1 MNRITLYSVTSVI
14 GAEVIIFVFLG
25 NGSFNRVL
33 INGDT
38 AKQTTHAA
46 HTSTSTSNYASS
58 AAAMTAKPIDIKAKN
73 IASKTLDDG
82 SAVNLQVAF
91 DVHNPHA
98 NTMILDG
105 VHYNLYVKNVHIASG
120 DIGTEAPEDIIRS
133 QNGFPI
139 IANST
144 VTLKDTQTIQRNNVN
159 TITWENIAEGKANY
173 VINGTYSYR
182 QTAGLQ
188 ASGGAN
194 QFSLTFPK

>member
-1 MNRITLYSVTSVI
+1 MNIITVYSVI
-14 GAEVIIFVFLG
+14 GVIGAAVITFVFLG

-33 INGDT
+33 INGDET
-38 AKQTTHAA
+38 KHTTPAA
-46 HTSTSTSNYASS
+46 HTSTSTSIYAPT
-58 AAAMTAKPIDIKAKN
+58 AAATTVNPIDIKVKN
-73 IASKTLDDG
+73 VASKTLDNK
-82 SAVNLQVAF
+82 STATLQVAF
-91 DVHNPHA
+91 DVYNPNA

-105 VHYNLYVKNVHIASG
+105 IHYNLYVKNVHIASG

-133 QNGFPI
+133 QNGFPV

-144 VTLKDTQTIQRNNVN
+144 VTLTDTQAIHRNNVN
-159 TITWENIAEGKANY
+159 TITWENIAEGMANY

>member
-1 MNRITLYSVTSVI
+1 MNGITVYSVI
-14 GAEVIIFVFLG
+14 GVIGAAIITFIFLG

-33 INGDT
+33 INEEATKHNTPAATSVPTSIYAPT
-38 AKQTTHAA
+38 AVAVTV
-46 HTSTSTSNYASS
+46 
-58 AAAMTAKPIDIKAKN
+58 KPIDIKVKN
-73 IASKTLDDG
+73 VASKTFDNK
-82 SAVNLQVAF
+82 SIATIQVAF
-91 DVHNPHA
+91 DVHNPNA

-105 VHYNLYVKNVHIASG
+105 IHYNLYVKNVPIASG

-133 QNGFPI
+133 QNGFPV

-144 VTLKDTQTIQRNNVN
+144 VTLTDTQTIHRNNMN
-159 TITWENIAEGKANY
+159 AISWDNIAEGKANY

-194 QFSLTFPK
+194 QFSLTFA

>member
-1 MNRITLYSVTSVI
+1 M
-14 GAEVIIFVFLG
+14 
-25 NGSFNRVL
+25 
-33 INGDT
+33 INGDV
-38 AKQTTHAA
+38 AKQTTHTA
-46 HTSTSTSNYASS
+46 HTSTSTSIYVPTAVS
-58 AAAMTAKPIDIKAKN
+58 MTVKPIDIKVKN
-73 IASKTLDDG
+73 VASKTLDNK
-82 SAVNLQVAF
+82 STATLQVAF
-91 DVHNPHA
+91 DVHNPNA

-105 VHYNLYVKNVHIASG
+105 IHYNLYDKNVHIASG

-133 QNGFPI
+133 QNGFPV

-144 VTLKDTQTIQRNNVN
+144 VTLKDTQAIHRNNVN